1 MGKIMKNRFNITNA
15 EAMKL
20 RFHTQ
25 TGGSTLTAQQPL
37 NNIIRVTIQALA
49 AVLGGTQSLHTNS
62 YDEALGLP
70 TEESV
75 RIALKTQQIIAYES
89 GVADTIDPLAGSYA
103 IEAMTNEIEKK
114 AMEYIEK
121 IDQMGGMIKA
131 IETGYV
137 QKEIHESAYKQ
148 QLAIDKGE
156 EVIVGVNKFQME
168 EDVKK
173 REILKVDPE
182 LEKKQVERL
191 KKLKERRDNEKV
203 RKSLQKIK
211 EVAST
216 QENLF
221 PYVLEAVKAY
231 ATVGEIS
238 NALRDVFGEY
248 TETVII

>member
-1 MGKIMKNRFNITNA
+1 
-15 EAMKL
+15 
-20 RFHTQ
+20 
-25 TGGSTLTAQQPL
+25 
-37 NNIIRVTIQALA
+37 
-49 AVLGGTQSLHTNS
+49 
-62 YDEALGLP
+62 
-70 TEESV
+70 
-75 RIALKTQQIIAYES
+75 
-89 GVADTIDPLAGSYA
+89 
-103 IEAMTNEIEKK
+103 
-114 AMEYIEK
+114 
-121 IDQMGGMIKA
+121 
-131 IETGYV
+131 
-137 QKEIHESAYKQ
+137 
-148 QLAIDKGE
+148 
-156 EVIVGVNKFQME
+156 ME

>member
-1 MGKIMKNRFNITNA
+1 
-15 EAMKL
+15 
-20 RFHTQ
+20 
-25 TGGSTLTAQQPL
+25 
-37 NNIIRVTIQALA
+37 
-49 AVLGGTQSLHTNS
+49 
-62 YDEALGLP
+62 
-70 TEESV
+70 
-75 RIALKTQQIIAYES
+75 
-89 GVADTIDPLAGSYA
+89 
-103 IEAMTNEIEKK
+103 
-114 AMEYIEK
+114 
-121 IDQMGGMIKA
+121 
-131 IETGYV
+131 
-137 QKEIHESAYKQ
+137 
-148 QLAIDKGE
+148 
-156 EVIVGVNKFQME
+156 
-168 EDVKK
+168 KK